1 MKTIT
6 EALAESNGRCTAL
19 EGTIT
24 ELKEGSARKEKALV
38 EQTEVATSA
47 ENDMETQKKKVV
59 VLTMEL
65 EKLRKTHECAAIDSR
80 RALAEQRATHEQ
92 EYSAARVQWE
102 TEMEAMKQELTEK
115 SEELLQT
122 QTLLRTSEASLA
134 ESRAAMEQLSA
145 IEQGLRAEGPE
156 LTRQL
161 QEVQGLLSE
170 NKLEQRIESKKRNRL
185 VQELKAQLKK
195 DALRVHTIITLLQH
209 FCNTFVTLL

>member
-1 MKTIT
+1 
-6 EALAESNGRCTAL
+6 
-19 EGTIT
+19 
-24 ELKEGSARKEKALV
+24 
-38 EQTEVATSA
+38 
-47 ENDMETQKKKVV
+47 
-59 VLTMEL
+59 
-65 EKLRKTHECAAIDSR
+65 
-80 RALAEQRATHEQ
+80 
-92 EYSAARVQWE
+92 
-102 TEMEAMKQELTEK
+102 
-115 SEELLQT
+115 
-122 QTLLRTSEASLA
+122 
-134 ESRAAMEQLSA
+134 MEQLSA